1 MALKIAGA
9 KPMIP
14 SMDTADQRKFE
25 RVENAL
31 MRVMSELDTAMLL
44 TRDISGNNMN
54 GWTEQVSDLY
64 RRTQAL
70 RKQMYQIRTR

>member
-1 MALKIAGA
+1 MV
-9 KPMIP
+9 P
-14 SMDTADQRKFE
+14 SMDAADQRKFE

-31 MRVMSELDTAMLL
+31 MKAMAELDTAMLL
-44 TRDISGNNMN
+44 SRDISGNNMN

-70 RKQMYQIRTR
+70 RKNMYQIRTR